1 MVLRFISF
9 QHWPEVRT
17 KWRFIDLCLLL
28 LRVDYNEE
36 WFPINDPTWKDKTGQ
51 PYGKVPATLDW
62 ISYDVR
68 PPATFSLPLAL
79 NELNALFSL
88 TKRCTHDMCGQFYR
102 LNNVSWLQPMCEYPQ
117 NLYSKMN
124 DKQRA
129 VLLPGAWGSTSGPR
143 GGQSW

>member
-1 MVLRFISF
+1 M
-9 QHWPEVRT
+9 
-17 KWRFIDLCLLL
+17 
-28 LRVDYNEE
+28 N
-36 WFPINDPTWKDKTGQ
+36 
-51 PYGKVPATLDW
+51 
-62 ISYDVR
+62 
-68 PPATFSLPLAL
+68 
-79 NELNALFSL
+79 
-88 TKRCTHDMCGQFYR
+88 DMCGQFYR

>member
-1 MVLRFISF
+1 MMCAPPPPL
-9 QHWPEVRT
+9 
-17 KWRFIDLCLLL
+17 
-28 LRVDYNEE
+28 
-36 WFPINDPTWKDKTGQ
+36 
-51 PYGKVPATLDW
+51 
-62 ISYDVR
+62 
-68 PPATFSLPLAL
+68 PATFLSAEAL
-79 NELNALFSL
+79 SRMVFQSDEAVV
-88 TKRCTHDMCGQFYR
+88 HDMCGQFYR

>member
-1 MVLRFISF
+1 MMYAPRQPCRQPSLCRLRG
-9 QHWPEVRT
+9 V
-17 KWRFIDLCLLL
+17 
-28 LRVDYNEE
+28 E
-36 WFPINDPTWKDKTGQ
+36 W
-51 PYGKVPATLDW
+51 
-62 ISYDVR
+62 S
-68 PPATFSLPLAL
+68 
-79 NELNALFSL
+79 FSL
-88 TKRCTHDMCGQFYR
+88 TKRLYMTCLMCGQFYR

>member
-1 MVLRFISF
+1 MMYAARQPFS
-9 QHWPEVRT
+9 
-17 KWRFIDLCLLL
+17 L
-28 LRVDYNEE
+28 LRL
-36 WFPINDPTWKDKTGQ
+36 
-51 PYGKVPATLDW
+51 A
-62 ISYDVR
+62 S
-68 PPATFSLPLAL
+68 SL
-79 NELNALFSL
+79 
-88 TKRCTHDMCGQFYR
+88 KRTIHGQFYR